1 MPACYRHLPITF
13 RAMRPTIR
21 LSRPKRSSKVLS
33 ALWIVLPRVLWK
45 LYSQGSCK
53 RILLSCGIILADHHS
68 SEMPTQSRLSL
79 VQALLGHLP
88 EQSSPVVIVV
98 KPDQHRPAPI
108 RTNGHRNPPSTPVYD
123 PSVVFV
129 LEIAT
134 IIATCDSDSV
144 ALMGS
149 AVAEALQNVVRDVT
163 NVHPLVLS
171 RAIFYLLTLL
181 HASQV

>member
-1 MPACYRHLPITF
+1 
-13 RAMRPTIR
+13 
-21 LSRPKRSSKVLS
+21 
-33 ALWIVLPRVLWK
+33 
-45 LYSQGSCK
+45 
-53 RILLSCGIILADHHS
+53 
-68 SEMPTQSRLSL
+68 MPTQSRLSL

-98 KPDQHRPAPI
+98 KPDQHRPTPI

-134 IIATCDSDSV
+134 IIATCNSDSV

-149 AVAEALQNVVRDVT
+149 AVADALQNVVRDAT

-181 HASQV
+181 HASRVRIPIRLLYPVSVMLIRPRSTRSLERPLFCIRSRNTISLSSKSQRSQFCRAWLCVLMKIPLFAKR